1 MDGRANL
8 AGFIFIFIFKCKS
21 RLLHVYY
28 FFQPVSLCIKVK
40 CESFPGFDLRRRLFP
55 TLAYNSHRQSNLYSE
70 KAFCSTNV
78 RWIRCENLFGEK
90 WFIDLFFR
98 SPDLLDRPHRFSG
111 QFAPVDFRTPL
122 PITARRTAVRASKR
136 SYLLPFD
143 FYDIWRYISCASRPY
158 KLATYLCLRTLSNF
172 HGKLLTPS
180 MRYRVFSIRNFLGR
194 SMWYIVV
201 SYNNNYILNTHWKSY
216 FICVMMN
223 IRLMNMYSEM
233 QRVK

>member
-1 MDGRANL
+1 MGARISQDLFSYLFSNVKVA
-8 AGFIFIFIFKCKS
+8 FYMYIIFF
-21 RLLHVYY
+21 L
-28 FFQPVSLCIKVK
+28 PVPLCIKVK

-98 SPDLLDRPHRFSG
+98 SPDRLDRPHRFSG

-122 PITARRTAVRASKR
+122 PITAPRTPVRASKR

-158 KLATYLCLRTLSNF
+158 KLATYLCSRTLSNF
-172 HGKLLTPS
+172 YAECAFL
-180 MRYRVFSIRNFLGR
+180 RFFSIRNFLSSVGAFDAL
-194 SMWYIVV
+194 SFFYDYM
-201 SYNNNYILNTHWKSY
+201 
-216 FICVMMN
+216 FIFEKCFLFVFKK
-223 IRLMNMYSEM
+223 R
-233 QRVK
+233 